1 MATVLMG
8 VVAGRYED
16 AHLGY
21 WLDGAGSVTAAALRT
36 PPYGLMSSALD
47 DADAS
52 AFVAGW
58 LEHDPELPGVNSV
71 LGTARAIAAAYQART
86 GGSVHRQRGM
96 ALHAVTDV
104 IDPPRPPAG
113 RLRLGAR
120 AERELLIEWWRAFA
134 RESGTPGDVA
144 HAVRMVDARLDD
156 GGAFVWDDEGAVS
169 VVALSPPV
177 AGVPRIGPVYT
188 PPAHRRRGYAG
199 VAVAEVSR
207 RALDAGAGACM
218 LFTDLANAT
227 SNKIY
232 AEVGYRRHGDWE
244 EYRFDSPQAAARD
257 ADTTPR

>member
-1 MATVLMG
+1 
-8 VVAGRYED
+8 
-16 AHLGY
+16 
-21 WLDGAGSVTAAALRT
+21 
-36 PPYGLMSSALD
+36 
-47 DADAS
+47 
-52 AFVAGW
+52 
-58 LEHDPELPGVNSV
+58 
-71 LGTARAIAAAYQART
+71 
-86 GGSVHRQRGM
+86 
-96 ALHAVTDV
+96 
-104 IDPPRPPAG
+104 
-113 RLRLGAR
+113 
-120 AERELLIEWWRAFA
+120 
-134 RESGTPGDVA
+134 
-144 HAVRMVDARLDD
+144 
-156 GGAFVWDDEGAVS
+156 VWDDEGAVS

-207 RALDAGAGACM
+207 RALDTGAGACL